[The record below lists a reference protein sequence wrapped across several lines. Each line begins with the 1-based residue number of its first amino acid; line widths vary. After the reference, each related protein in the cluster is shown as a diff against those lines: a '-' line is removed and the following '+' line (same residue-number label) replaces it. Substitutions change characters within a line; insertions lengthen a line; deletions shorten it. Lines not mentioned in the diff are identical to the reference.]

1 MIIVRNQ
8 EEVKKVT
15 KPWGY
20 EIWFAEPGN
29 GDKFALKKI
38 FIKAPHQSSFQFHEK
53 KEETIFISEGTGVLH
68 YSNKKIDIDAFKKNH
83 YSDNDLLNI
92 INNLDKK
99 KLSAGDC
106 ITVKTGFVHSVEATT
121 NLTIFEAS
129 TLELDDVYRL
139 KDKHNRS
146 HGHIENEHKS

>member
-99 KLSAGDC
+99 
-106 ITVKTGFVHSVEATT
+106 
-121 NLTIFEAS
+121 NLTTKIIFDAEKMGSDLSRKIVQDTLKHIS
-129 TLELDDVYRL
+129 TGIINLLNIFRQLMIWQLLQKKMY
-139 KDKHNRS
+139 
-146 HGHIENEHKS
+146 